1 MLGFATVDH
10 VPGRTVTVWLTGR
23 VEARR
28 AGHTN
33 ATTLDLRDV
42 RALDLLEQL
51 VADRVVLITGATAVD
66 VLPVGHPLTRDD
78 LRFLTEPTQQL
89 HTELL
94 CAWDEWRSK
103 PGKKDLVD
111 IPLPAVPD
119 LADRDISGPAVDPA
133 AQRALSLA
141 DLLSRCWTAW
151 LMSES
156 ERQKRASGLPEEL
169 SQPSVLVFPQE
180 FATRLTPVPLRAYR

>member
-23 VEARR
+23 VEALR

-33 ATTLDLRDV
+33 ATTLGLSNV

-51 VADRVVLITGATAVD
+51 IADRVVLITGATALD
-66 VLPVGHPLTRDD
+66 VLPIQHPLTRDD
-78 LRFLTEPTQQL
+78 LTLLTEPTQQL
-89 HTELL
+89 QTELVS
-94 CAWDEWRSK
+94 AWDEWRSK

-119 LADRDISGPAVDPA
+119 LADRNFSGSGVDPA
-133 AQRALSLA
+133 VKRALSLA

-156 ERQKRASGLPEEL
+156 ERQKRANSLPEGL
-169 SQPSVLVFPQE
+169 SAPSIRVFPQE